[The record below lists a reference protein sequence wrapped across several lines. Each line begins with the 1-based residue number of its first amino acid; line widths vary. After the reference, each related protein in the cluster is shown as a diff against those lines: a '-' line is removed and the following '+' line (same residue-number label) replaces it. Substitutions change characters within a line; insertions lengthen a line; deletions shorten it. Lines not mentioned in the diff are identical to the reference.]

1 MKAVIL
7 AGGKGVRLRPL
18 TYYITKV
25 LLPVAGKPV
34 LDYVV
39 ENLNTSKEIDE
50 AFVAVSDGFESIS
63 EYLAHRKYNS
73 ALRVV
78 PVQALSW
85 ETGGDL
91 RLAIEQAGISS
102 SFVCCNG
109 DVLTPMNL
117 EYLLGYHR
125 KCAKN
130 LGTRATV
137 ALFEIDGKSAKRFG
151 VAETEGDYV
160 TVFREK
166 PEEYNLERALV
177 NAGYYV
183 FDGSILNEKDL
194 YLPAKRCKL
203 EHTLLEELAKKR
215 ALAGCIMPL
224 SYWIDIGTMESY
236 ISAQSMILKRSGYIP
251 PVLEYE

>member
-1 MKAVIL
+1 M
-7 AGGKGVRLRPL
+7 
-18 TYYITKV
+18 
-25 LLPVAGKPV
+25 
-34 LDYVV
+34 LDYIV
-39 ENLNTSKEIDE
+39 ENLSTSKEIDE

-78 PVQALSW
+78 PVHALSW

-91 RLAIEQAGISS
+91 RLAVEQAGISD
-102 SFVCCNG
+102 SFVSCNG

-117 EYLLGYHR
+117 QYLLDFHR
-125 KCAKN
+125 KCTSD

-151 VAETEGDYV
+151 VAEMEGEYV
-160 TVFREK
+160 TLFQEK
-166 PEEYNLERALV
+166 PEEYNLDRALV

-183 FDGSILNEKDL
+183 FDSSILDERDL
-194 YLPAKRCKL
+194 YLPAKQCKL
-203 EHTLLEELAKKR
+203 EHTLLEELARKKG
-215 ALAGCIMPL
+215 LAGCVIPL
-224 SYWIDIGTMESY
+224 SYWIDVGTMESY
-236 ISAQSMILKRSGYIP
+236 ISAQSIILKRSGYIP